1 MDPGAWPE
9 MRTSRTPP
17 RNDTGRAHAV
27 QIAASPTGGYS
38 DSVSRSAASTR
49 STRRWLAPAGFGLP
63 LVCVLGVIVL
73 VGLATLTWNTSP
85 YYGRT
90 DAKPPA
96 VDVGTVPTSPATHLS
111 LGTVRSVLVSPKR
124 IVIPKLSAKAPII
137 KVGTTADG
145 QLDVPLN
152 PRVVG
157 WWSPGKKPGS
167 PTGTAI
173 LAGHINYAGVTGTL
187 ADIGT
192 LEPGD
197 SVRIYGIDAGHK
209 REITFRIAG
218 VRTYHKTSLPYRKI
232 FDQDGAGRVA
242 IVTCGG
248 PFDASTGNYLDN
260 VVAYAVPAS
269 A

>member
-17 RNDTGRAHAV
+17 RNDTGRGRRG
-27 QIAASPTGGYS
+27 QIPALGSDGYIGA
-38 DSVSRSAASTR
+38 VSRSGS

-63 LVCVLGVIVL
+63 LVCVLAVIVL

-96 VDVGTVPTSPATHLS
+96 VDVGTVPTRPSSTLS

-137 KVGTTADG
+137 KVGTTPDG

-187 ADIGT
+187 SAIGT
-192 LEPGD
+192 LKPGD
-197 SVRIYGIDAGHK
+197 VVRIYGIDAGHK
-209 REITFRIAG
+209 AEVTFHVTG
-218 VRTYHKTSLPYRKI
+218 VRTYHKTTLPYQQI
-232 FDQDGAGRVA
+232 FDQSGAGRVA

-260 VVAYAVPAS
+260 VVAYAVPA
-269 A
+269 